1 MDNPVATPSMEDFD
15 HSPSLD
21 METTQDIENL
31 LGIVPTN
38 QRNVEEASNSS
49 SKNEEALLS
58 EERNEGITLYR
69 NTSDEGESVNEGHG
83 QVELSLNSSEC
94 AISGSPQDLSI
105 SSRIVTVAPP
115 SADPLSRGDDVT
127 LDPSVRM
134 IQVQSPSES
143 HHGGSYVQTPYSPD
157 WIKQLYPE
165 LHSVW
170 LENSG
175 SQFYQGGVKMLCSRC
190 KTQLASGFHEGLP
203 LCEAC
208 RVDLACTVCR
218 IRVTSCFSHGLAVCE
233 ADRVFLHRSLTNRTS
248 YNKCEVMCPVT
259 VQRWCSYCRLRACL
273 SVKGF
278 SFPVSTS
285 TGHLS
290 SDQPLHKLRK
300 YSGTGSYKELNF
312 LPDSIN
318 QDTIYF
324 PPPERQSANVNAYQ
338 QTPLQANQAQVAYD
352 QVFHPIPKY
361 SVKAYK
367 VSRIIPSANQ
377 GIIAPGHQ
385 VITQPKVKVYD
396 GSCLGLDRE
405 NESWRPGLISDP
417 RRRELVKQ
425 QQEKYLQY
433 HLAIYRSRMNN

>member
-1 MDNPVATPSMEDFD
+1 MDHPVATPPMEDFD
-15 HSPSLD
+15 DSTSLD
-21 METTQDIENL
+21 MDTTQDIENL
-31 LGIVPTN
+31 LGIVPTD
-38 QRNVEEASNSS
+38 QRNVEEASFPC
-49 SKNEEALLS
+49 SKNEEALLT

-69 NTSDEGESVNEGHG
+69 NTSEEGELVNEGQGH
-83 QVELSLNSSEC
+83 VELSLNSSEY
-94 AISGSPQDLSI
+94 AISGSPQDFTI
-105 SSRIVTVAPP
+105 NSRIVTVGPP
-115 SADPLSRGDDVT
+115 SADPLLLGDDVT
-127 LDPSVRM
+127 LDHSGRM

-143 HHGGSYVQTPYSPD
+143 HHGGSDVQNVQAPYSPD
-157 WIKQLYPE
+157 WIKELYPE

-208 RVDLACTVCR
+208 RVGSACTVCR
-218 IRVTSCFSHGLAVCE
+218 IRVASCFSHGLALCE
-233 ADRVFLHRSLTNRTS
+233 ADRIFLYRSLTNRTS
-248 YNKCEVMCPVT
+248 YNKCQVMCPVT
-259 VQRWCSYCRLRACL
+259 VQKWCSYCRLRACL

-324 PPPERQSANVNAYQ
+324 PQSANVNAYQ
-338 QTPLQANQAQVAYD
+338 QTPLQANQAYVAND
-352 QVFHPIPKY
+352 QVFHPKY

-367 VSRIIPSANQ
+367 VSRIIPRANQ
-377 GIIAPGHQ
+377 GITAPGHQ
-385 VITQPKVKVYD
+385 VVTQPNAKVYD

-405 NESWRPGLISDP
+405 KQSWKPGLNSDP
-417 RRRELVKQ
+417 RRKEWVKQ
-425 QQEKYLQY
+425 QQEKYLQH

>member
-1 MDNPVATPSMEDFD
+1 MDHHVATPPMEDFD
-15 HSPSLD
+15 DSPSLD
-21 METTQDIENL
+21 MDTTQDIENL
-31 LGIVPTN
+31 LGIVPTD
-38 QRNVEEASNSS
+38 QRNVEEASFPC

-58 EERNEGITLYR
+58 EDRNEGITLYR
-69 NTSDEGESVNEGHG
+69 NTSEEGELVNEGQGH
-83 QVELSLNSSEC
+83 VELSLNSSEY
-94 AISGSPQDLSI
+94 AISGSPQDFTI
-105 SSRIVTVAPP
+105 NSRIGTMGPP
-115 SADPLSRGDDVT
+115 SADPLSVGDDVT
-127 LDPSVRM
+127 LDHSVRM
-134 IQVQSPSES
+134 IQVQSPPES
-143 HHGGSYVQTPYSPD
+143 HQGGSNVQNVQAPYSPD

-165 LHSVW
+165 LHAVW

-208 RVDLACTVCR
+208 RVGVACTVCR
-218 IRVTSCFSHGLAVCE
+218 IRVASCFSHGLALCE
-233 ADRVFLHRSLTNRTS
+233 ADRVFLYRSLTNRTS
-248 YNKCEVMCPVT
+248 YNKCQVMCPVT
-259 VQRWCSYCRLRACL
+259 VQKWCSYCRLRACL

-312 LPDSIN
+312 LPDSVN

-324 PPPERQSANVNAYQ
+324 PQSANVNAYQ
-338 QTPLQANQAQVAYD
+338 QSTLQANQAYVATD
-352 QVFHPIPKY
+352 QVFHPKY

-367 VSRIIPSANQ
+367 VSRIIPRANQ
-377 GIIAPGHQ
+377 GITAPAHQ
-385 VITQPKVKVYD
+385 VVTQPKVKVYD

-405 NESWRPGLISDP
+405 KESWRPGLYSDP
-417 RRRELVKQ
+417 RRREWVKQ
-425 QQEKYLQY
+425 QQEKYLQH